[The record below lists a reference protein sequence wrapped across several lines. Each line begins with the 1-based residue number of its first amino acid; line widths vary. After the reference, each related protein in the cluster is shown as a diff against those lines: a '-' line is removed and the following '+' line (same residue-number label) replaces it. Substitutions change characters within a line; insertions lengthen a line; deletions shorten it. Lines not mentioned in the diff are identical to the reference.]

1 MRKIYAFLFA
11 LLAVCGLASAQ
22 VVFDFANNNLNLP
35 LSTGDDNDAGNVT
48 SITSGNVT
56 IEFDN
61 GTASTKSRV
70 WNSGS
75 AITLRVYNGSS
86 FTVSSSS
93 KIVNITFDATSSNFA
108 LAAYPE
114 GLDGKVWEGAA
125 TRVTFTPSKSNQ
137 IRSITV
143 YLEGGDTPTPKPT
156 IDWTSSAESPLTVAQ
171 ALEKGAQLEAGDDSG
186 IDVYVKGF
194 VTQIEEIGTINET
207 TGQPYGNA
215 TYYIADAVAGS
226 SDQLYVYR
234 GKGLGGKD
242 LAEGDLSVGDEVIV
256 VGKIKNFVNSTDGS
270 TTIEV
275 NQGNKLY
282 SLNGQTGGDT
292 PGPGPD
298 PQVEYTPQGEGT
310 LTSPYNVDAIR
321 SMDAQSTSEAVASE
335 VWVKAAVFGYITSN
349 TLSANTIRTTPAEG
363 EEVTKSNIVLIDEA
377 HNTVTAMPDLA
388 YMCPVNLPTGD
399 VRDALN
405 LDDHSDLIGQTV
417 WVCGDVV
424 KYMGVPGLK
433 NVKKYS
439 LDGTTVQPGGDT
451 PGPGPGPGPGTTT
464 ISDILAGGAV
474 DAAETSGTVM
484 AAYDRGF
491 LIGDGTGFIYIY
503 AQNSLAVGDVVTV
516 SGAVSA
522 YGGCLQFSSPTV
534 TKTST
539 TTPSYGNPRDIDGA
553 AFDALVAEPVVTYIK
568 VKGSLTLSGNYK
580 NLTIEGA
587 NAVGSLQASSAVMG
601 NAATGNDVEV
611 TGYFVYKSGSTTTY
625 GNIIATKVEVIGGDV
640 TPDLEL
646 PSIARAKAA
655 ATSDGVNAVFKASD
669 LLVTYVNGKSVYVY
683 DGTDGLL
690 LFANNASSNEGIKTG
705 DKITA
710 DVKGQIKLYN
720 GLTEFAV
727 NSYENLT
734 VNSSN
739 NTVTP
744 QTATIADITNN
755 FANYENE
762 LVTITELTPAA
773 EAWANRNIT
782 FTDDSDNELVVR
794 DNWNI
799 ATAVTFDTSKAY
811 GVTGFVAIYANDA
824 GSTVQL
830 YPRSAEDFDGDTGTI
845 VYPDPRETAL
855 DNPYSVAELRA
866 LNATSTSEA
875 LQEGAFLVGY
885 IVGYI
890 NGSSL
895 NENTAIFSAE
905 PPVAAAAT
913 RADEPT
919 VSASNFLL
927 ADDPSCKDIAAV
939 VPINLA
945 NNTPARTDLNL
956 KDNPSNLGRKVWL
969 QGNVRK
975 YMGVTG
981 LHNVKHY
988 STDGVDFTG
997 VQDLQ
1002 AETQVGNIYTVAGQR
1017 VNAITKSGLY
1027 IIGSKKVL
1035 VK

>member
-11 LLAVCGLASAQ
+11 LLAVCGLANAQ
-22 VVFDFANNNLNLP
+22 VTFDFSTDDAYTLFGLSGFSSSEAQDGDINEDVSTTSSDVTITVSPSGKTNPNRMWSGSLRLYGGTLTVSAARKNITAIKFTINNSKWGAGNTADTGTLESGSWTGEASTVVITIAANTQLKKIEVYQA
-35 LSTGDDNDAGNVT
+35 GDD
-48 SITSGNVT
+48 
-56 IEFDN
+56 
-61 GTASTKSRV
+61 
-70 WNSGS
+70 
-75 AITLRVYNGSS
+75 
-86 FTVSSSS
+86 
-93 KIVNITFDATSSNFA
+93 
-108 LAAYPE
+108 
-114 GLDGKVWEGAA
+114 
-125 TRVTFTPSKSNQ
+125 TP
-137 IRSITV
+137 V
-143 YLEGGDTPTPKPT
+143 V
-156 IDWTSSAESPLTVAQ
+156 IDWTSSAENPLTVAQ
-171 ALEKGAQLEAGDDSG
+171 VMEKGAQLDAGADSG
-186 IDVYVKGF
+186 KDVYVKGF

-215 TYYIADAVAGS
+215 TYFIADAVAGES
-226 SDQLYVYR
+226 NQLYVFR
-234 GKGLGGKD
+234 GKGLGGND
-242 LAEGDLSVGDEVIV
+242 LAEGDLNAGDEVIV
-256 VGKIKNFVNSTDGS
+256 VGKIKKFVNATDGS

-292 PGPGPD
+292 PGPGPN
-298 PQVEYTPQGEGT
+298 PQVEYAPQGEGT
-310 LTSPYNVDAIR
+310 FASPYNADAIR

-335 VWVKAAVFGYITSN
+335 VWVKAVVFGYITSG
-349 TLSANTIRTTPAEG
+349 TLSANTIRTAPAEG

-377 HNTVTAMPDLA
+377 HNSVTAMPDVA
-388 YMCPVNLPTGD
+388 YMCPVNLPNGD
-399 VRDALN
+399 IRDALN
-405 LDDHSDLIGQTV
+405 LGDNSNLIGQTI
-417 WVCGDVV
+417 WVSGDVF

-439 LDGTTVQPGGDT
+439 LDGTTVLPGGDT
-451 PGPGPGPGPGTTT
+451 PGPGPGPDPGT
-464 ISDILAGGAV
+464 
-474 DAAETSGTVM
+474 GT
-484 AAYDRGF
+484 
-491 LIGDGTGFIYIY
+491 GDGTLDNPYNHIAAISVCQALESGAKTGDVYVKGKISEIKFPFDAQHGTATFFISDDGSTTNQFQVYSTYYLGNRAWADGDTQI
-503 AQNSLAVGDVVTV
+503 AVGDEVIICGKLVNYNGNTPET
-516 SGAVSA
+516 
-522 YGGCLQFSSPTV
+522 SS
-534 TKTST
+534 KE
-539 TTPSYGNPRDIDGA
+539 SYI
-553 AFDALVAEPVVTYIK
+553 Y
-568 VKGSLTLSGNYK
+568 SLNG
-580 NLTIEGA
+580 
-587 NAVGSLQASSAVMG
+587 
-601 NAATGNDVEV
+601 V
-611 TGYFVYKSGSTTTY
+611 TG
-625 GNIIATKVEVIGGDV
+625 GD
-640 TPDLEL
+640 TPQPEYLEL

-655 ATSDGVNAVFKASD
+655 ATADKQNALLKVNN
-669 LLVTYVNGKSVYVY
+669 LLVTYVNGKSVYVF

-690 LFANNASSNEGIKTG
+690 LFASNASDNEAIKTG

-710 DVKGQIKLYN
+710 DVKGQLYLYN
-720 GLTEFAV
+720 GLTELAV
-727 NSYENLT
+727 TSYDNLT

-755 FANYENE
+755 FSDYENE
-762 LVTITELTPAA
+762 LVTISDLTPDA

-794 DNWNI
+794 DNWNV
-799 ATAVTFDTSKAY
+799 ATAVTFDTSKTY
-811 GVTGFVAIYANDA
+811 GVTGFVAVYANA
-824 GSTVQL
+824 SGTTVQL

-866 LNATSTSEA
+866 LNATSTSEY
-875 LQEGAFLVGY
+875 LQEGAFVVGY

-895 NENTAIFSAE
+895 SETTAIFSAE
-905 PPVAAAAT
+905 APAAAAAT

-927 ADDPSCKDIAAV
+927 ADDPSCTDIAAV

-956 KDNPSNLGRKVWL
+956 KDNPSRLGSKVWL

-997 VQDLQ
+997 VQNVQ

-1017 VNAITKSGLY
+1017 VNAVTKPGLY